1 MDQENMSDV
10 ALMARATDTRLE
22 AGGALM
28 METWELWFPAAAA
41 NGLLFARSR
50 VDSTDAVWVHSPPEL
65 LSVVVRDGEAGILS
79 KASELRRD
87 GPHFPMARLQRA
99 GMSIRRED
107 RWPAEA
113 DLGSLVILPGGESG
127 ELKSWWNADD
137 GSEWRWQL
145 EFYNHV

>member
-1 MDQENMSDV
+1 
-10 ALMARATDTRLE
+10 
-22 AGGALM
+22 

-41 NGLLFARSR
+41 NGLLFARAR

-65 LSVVVRDGEAGILS
+65 LSVVVRDGESGILS
-79 KASELRRD
+79 AASELRRS
-87 GPHFPMARLQRA
+87 GTHFPMARLQRA

-113 DLGSLVILPGGESG
+113 DLGSIVILPGGEAG

-145 EFYNHV
+145 AFYNHV